1 MASFSVANTTTP
13 AGTAQANCGTAYI
26 PAVAVAASS
35 GNFTNT
41 GAGTGPLR
49 RGKLY
54 DILIGTN
61 GTPADN
67 FMEWAVHRITIGTTL
82 TWVGSVSSVSSA
94 YVLDY
99 ADGPPGPFLISNA
112 SAGSSTI
119 AAYIA
124 QPFYVGVNQRASYRW
139 VAAPGSEI
147 IYPANSSGTGNNG
160 LMLSGRSGGY
170 TSTITGTVYVTEL

>member
-1 MASFSVANTTTP
+1 MASFSIANTTTP
-13 AGTAQANCGTAYI
+13 AGTAQAATAATYV
-26 PAVAVAASS
+26 PLLAVAASS

-67 FMEWAVHRITIGTTL
+67 FMEFSCHRVTIGTTL
-82 TWVGSVSSVSSA
+82 TWLGTISSVSSA

-99 ADGPPGPFLISNA
+99 ADGAPGPLLISNA

-124 QPFYVGVNQRASYRW
+124 QPWYVGINQRASYRW

-147 IYPANSSGTGNNG
+147 VYPANSSGTGNNG
-160 LMLSGRSGGY
+160 LMLSARSAGY
-170 TSTITGTVYVTEL
+170 TGTATGTLFVTEL